1 MVLKLTYIV
10 PEYAN
15 YKIYTDN
22 YVSSIPFF
30 VEMAKKGRT
39 HVGYGE
45 ALESM
50 RLCYLTK
57 RL

>member
-1 MVLKLTYIV
+1 MCRDGKNGHTNVGYGEALESMRLCYLT
-10 PEYAN
+10 
-15 YKIYTDN
+15 
-22 YVSSIPFF
+22 
-30 VEMAKKGRT
+30 KGRT